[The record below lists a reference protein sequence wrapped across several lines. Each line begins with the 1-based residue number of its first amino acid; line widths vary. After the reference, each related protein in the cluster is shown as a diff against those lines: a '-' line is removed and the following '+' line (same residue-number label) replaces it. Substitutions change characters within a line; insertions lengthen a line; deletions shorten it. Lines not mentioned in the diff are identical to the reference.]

1 MLQLSREDFMK
12 YAGIKAH
19 ESKLGTIA
27 TEVRRMLRGVRWPRP
42 VRLDPDE
49 VPEERRNY
57 ACVHGASIRSR
68 QFGARGC
75 HAGPSGTA

>member
-1 MLQLSREDFMK
+1 
-12 YAGIKAH
+12 
-19 ESKLGTIA
+19 
-27 TEVRRMLRGVRWPRP
+27 MLRGVRWPRP
-42 VRLDPDE
+42 VRLDPKE

-75 HAGPSGTA
+75 HAGPSGAAGASSAKAGGPFAPDGRPVPPPKGS